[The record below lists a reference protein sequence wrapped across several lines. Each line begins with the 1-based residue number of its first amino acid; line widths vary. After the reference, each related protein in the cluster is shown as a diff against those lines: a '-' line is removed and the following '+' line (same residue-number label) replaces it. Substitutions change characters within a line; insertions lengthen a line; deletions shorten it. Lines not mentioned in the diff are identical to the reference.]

1 MIEALGFGAKMYKR
15 SLDDTA
21 NFLSHQQ
28 EIAKWRSSFFV
39 SLLFGGPCMVIMMY
53 YMLEMSNDEHKHKDA
68 CCVVPGLSLE
78 NLLLFILSTPVQVSF
93 RKPIWHSVWKILK
106 MSHFSFSILTFSTNF
121 CNIKNDLSGNTVWG
135 FQKVAKMGYF
145 WHFWWTFVYSK
156 CKRSSLRSQCWTR
169 LFGRFSNTVLSNS
182 KVRKTLLRNQRMFRI
197 TVLSCGILQ
206 SVIILHRYLKSQL
219 FWLFLCTP
227 VRSLFGVPWDKTF
240 LDVFH
245 ICTFLSLWR
254 WIQFWQ
260 IKLYYYTVQ
269 ILPRMRKSKSG

>member
-93 RKPIWHSVWKILK
+93 RKPIWHSVWKLLK

-121 CNIKNDLSGNTVWG
+121 CNIKNDLSGNNVWP
-135 FQKVAKMGYF
+135 QV
-145 WHFWWTFVYSK
+145 
-156 CKRSSLRSQCWTR
+156 SSRNWRFLASCMNFCPLKIRSQCNVKWDFFCDFQTLCASMHVKWDFLRDLR
-169 LFGRFSNTVLSNS
+169 LPRWWSEEWNEGLTCCSWIVSKLLVFLCLSDL
-182 KVRKTLLRNQRMFRI
+182 LLR
-197 TVLSCGILQ
+197 
-206 SVIILHRYLKSQL
+206 
-219 FWLFLCTP
+219 FLPCLP
-227 VRSLFGVPWDKTF
+227 LR
-240 LDVFH
+240 
-245 ICTFLSLWR
+245 
-254 WIQFWQ
+254 
-260 IKLYYYTVQ
+260 
-269 ILPRMRKSKSG
+269 ILPHCSKA